1 MSAARSGGPG
11 KPVAMTVK
19 KPRALNFASTV
30 MPFAPASPAPGEPI
44 AAGLSE
50 LDRLGFRTEKL
61 GDLSPEGFFAAS
73 RAERI
78 AAFLDGLRRQ
88 EVDGLV
94 AVRGGYGANY
104 LLEGLEV
111 PDPDGAKVILG
122 FSDLTSLQIYL
133 WQRWGWVT
141 FYGPMVAA
149 GLAGGAD
156 APKGYDRR
164 SLLDALQR
172 KEGVYSVAL
181 HGETLAAGEATGRIL
196 GGCMT
201 LVQTTIGTP
210 WELDTRESVL
220 LLEDRGMKPWQVD
233 RALMHL
239 KQAGKFEGVRGI
251 LLGDFPECEAP
262 FAGSPTVRG
271 VCARIL
277 EPLGVPIVFGAPVG
291 HTERAMLTIPLG
303 IMGRLKA
310 EGKGVLEI
318 LEPAVV
324 T

>member
-1 MSAARSGGPG
+1 MSAAKAGGAD

-19 KPRALNFASTV
+19 KPRALNFASTIV
-30 MPFAPASPAPGEPI
+30 PFAPASPARGEAI

-50 LDRLGFRTEKL
+50 LERLGFRTEKA
-61 GDLSPEGFFAAS
+61 GNLSPEGFFAGS
-73 RAERI
+73 RAERS
-78 AAFLDGLRRQ
+78 AEFLDGLRRRD
-88 EVDGLV
+88 VDGLV
-94 AVRGGYGANY
+94 AVRGGYGSNY

-111 PDPDGAKVILG
+111 PNPNEAKVILG
-122 FSDLTSLQIYL
+122 FSDLTSLHIYL

-141 FYGPMVAA
+141 LYGPMVAA
-149 GLAGGAD
+149 GLDGEAD
-156 APKGYDRR
+156 APKGYDRK
-164 SLLDALQR
+164 SLLEALQR
-172 KEGVYSVAL
+172 KERGWSLAL
-181 HGETLAAGEATGRIL
+181 QGETLEAGEASGRLL

-201 LVQTTIGTP
+201 LVETTIGTP
-210 WELDTRESVL
+210 WELETHGAIL

-262 FAGSPTVRG
+262 VAGSPTVRE

-291 HTERAMLTIPLG
+291 HTERSMLTIPLG
-303 IMGRLKA
+303 VMGRLKA
-310 EGKGVLEI
+310 EVEGVLEI

-324 T
+324 A

>member
-1 MSAARSGGPG
+1 MSAARSGGASRPL
-11 KPVAMTVK
+11 ATAVK
-19 KPRALNFASTV
+19 KPRALNSGSTLAL
-30 MPFAPASPAPGEPI
+30 FAPASPARGEAI

-50 LDRLGFRTEKL
+50 LGRLGFRTEKS
-61 GDLSPEGFFAAS
+61 GSLSPEGFFAGS
-73 RAERI
+73 KAERSGE
-78 AAFLDGLRRQ
+78 FFDGLRRKDI
-88 EVDGLV
+88 DGLV
-94 AVRGGYGANY
+94 AVRGGYGSNY

-111 PDPDGAKVILG
+111 TYSNEAKVILG

-133 WQRWGWVT
+133 WQRWSWVT

-149 GLAGGAD
+149 GLDGGAG
-156 APKGYDRR
+156 APKGYDRK

-172 KEGVYSVAL
+172 EDAGWSL
-181 HGETLAAGEATGRIL
+181 PLNGETLAAGEASGRIL

-201 LVQTTIGTP
+201 LVETTIGTP
-210 WELDTRESVL
+210 WELDTHDAIV

-262 FAGSPTVRG
+262 VAGSPTVRD
-271 VCARIL
+271 VCTRIL

-310 EGKGVLEI
+310 EGEGVLEI

-324 T
+324 A

>member
-1 MSAARSGGPG
+1 MSAARPGGAG

-19 KPRALNFASTV
+19 KPRALNFASAV
-30 MPFAPASPAPGEPI
+30 MPFAAASPAREEAI
-44 AAGLSE
+44 AAGLAE
-50 LDRLGFRTEKL
+50 LERLGFRTEKSPN
-61 GDLSPEGFFAAS
+61 LSSEGFFAGS

-78 AAFLDGLRRQ
+78 AEFLNGLRR
-88 EVDGLV
+88 EDADGLV
-94 AVRGGYGANY
+94 AIRGGYGSNY
-104 LLEGLEV
+104 LLDGLEV
-111 PDPDGAKVILG
+111 PDPNEAKVILG

-149 GLAGGAD
+149 GLDGGAG
-156 APKGYDRR
+156 AAKGYDQK

-172 KEGVYSVAL
+172 KEDGYSVTL
-181 HGETLAAGEATGRIL
+181 QGETLATGEATGRIL

-201 LVQTTIGTP
+201 LVETTLGTP
-210 WELDTRESVL
+210 WELDTRDAIL

-239 KQAGKFEGVRGI
+239 RQAGKIEGLRGI
-251 LLGDFPECEAP
+251 LLGDFPGCEAP
-262 FAGSPTVRG
+262 VAGSPTVRD
-271 VCARIL
+271 VCARVL
-277 EPLGVPIVFGAPVG
+277 EPLGVPIVFGSPVG

-310 EGKGVLEI
+310 EGEGVLEI

-324 T
+324 A

>member
-1 MSAARSGGPG
+1 MSAVRPGGASSS
-11 KPVAMTVK
+11 VALAAK
-19 KPRALNFASTV
+19 KPRGLNFASIV
-30 MPFAPASPAPGEPI
+30 ALFAPASPARGETI

-50 LDRLGFRTEKL
+50 LERLGFRPERA
-61 GDLSPEGFFAAS
+61 GDLSPEGYFAGS
-73 RAERI
+73 EAERS
-78 AAFLDGLRRQ
+78 AELLDGLRRKD
-88 EVDGLV
+88 VDALV
-94 AVRGGYGANY
+94 AIRGGYGSNY
-104 LLEGLEV
+104 LLDGLTV
-111 PDPDGAKVILG
+111 PDPDEPKLILG

-149 GLAGGAD
+149 GFDGGTD
-156 APKGYDRR
+156 APKGYDRK
-164 SLLDALQR
+164 SLLEALQR
-172 KEGVYSVAL
+172 KDGGWSL
-181 HGETLAAGEATGRIL
+181 TLQGETLEAGEASGRIL

-201 LVQTTIGTP
+201 LLETTIGTP
-210 WELDTRESVL
+210 WELDTHHAIL

-251 LLGDFPECEAP
+251 LLGDFPECQAP
-262 FAGSPTVRG
+262 VAGSPTVRE

-310 EGKGVLEI
+310 EGEGVLEI

-324 T
+324 G